1 MTNNVS
7 HSSLFRFIAPLLI
20 VGIVMIGIDPIS
32 NLAGSNFTIFG
43 NLPYVLYIVA
53 LLLCQSF
60 NQGRMGM
67 IAILMTLT
75 YFVIQTRL
83 QVPLNTGTTRLE
95 YSLAAI
101 ILPVACMMVYLF
113 PEKRIFSRTGLIY
126 TLILA
131 LFVGWSVMTIQHFSD
146 VGMDELWNGIFFIIP
161 EISALPFVVILYCL
175 VIVGLA
181 IVLLL
186 IYNRPLD
193 FAIYT
198 SILLATVTFVSF
210 NTPFISSVLFSIA
223 ALTLIATIITTS
235 HGLAFLD
242 QLTGI
247 PGRHALEAEMKHLG
261 RKYSIAMLDVDH
273 FKKFNDTYGHDTGDE
288 VLRLVASK
296 MAEVKGSGRVFR
308 YGGEEFTVLFKRK
321 DATNAS
327 PFLDDLRESI
337 ANYPIALR
345 DKTSRPDNNK
355 KGTQQRAKNSHNKNV
370 QITVS
375 IGVADY
381 THASNPHEVLKAAD
395 EALYKAKKGGRN
407 RVSSA

>member
-1 MTNNVS
+1 
-7 HSSLFRFIAPLLI
+7 
-20 VGIVMIGIDPIS
+20 MIGIDPIS

-321 DATNAS
+321 DATNAI

-337 ANYPIALR
+337 ANYPIGLR

>member
-321 DATNAS
+321 DATNAI

-337 ANYPIALR
+337 ANYPIGLR